1 MTNKEAFIIT
11 ACQISIELGWTPAV
25 PEPICA
31 SWGGTPGDYRS
42 KRRPAGVGPG
52 AAGVALSHGAIGITR
67 LRPPNSAEDE
77 GGRVG
82 PQPRL
87 RGVRGDDRVPHRTRR
102 SGVTL

>member
-42 KRRPAGVGPG
+42 NVVLLALDPERPASLFLTVRSESRDYDRRTVRKMK
-52 AAGVALSHGAIGITR
+52 AVASVLNRDFEA
-67 LRPPNSAEDE
+67 
-77 GGRVG
+77 
-82 PQPRL
+82 
-87 RGVRGDDRVPHRTRR
+87 
-102 SGVTL
+102 SGVTIEFHIEPGEAA